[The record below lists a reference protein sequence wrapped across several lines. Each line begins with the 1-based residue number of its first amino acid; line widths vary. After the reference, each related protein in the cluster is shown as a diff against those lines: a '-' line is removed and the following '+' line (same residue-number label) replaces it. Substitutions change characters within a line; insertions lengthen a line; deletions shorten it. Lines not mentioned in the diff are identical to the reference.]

1 MNFCFVYKEDYPWDV
16 RVEKIINTLC
26 ENQHNVHLVCRNKN
40 QKETIEKFGAFDIYR
55 LPIIKNF
62 PKSIVSFFN
71 YPLWFN
77 PFWIYLIAKISISKK
92 CDGIIVRDLPLMLAA
107 IIIARFSG
115 KKVIFDMAECY
126 PEMYRSVAEYS
137 SDSTISRFLK
147 SPIAADFYEKICL
160 RLCDH
165 VFVMIEESRD
175 RLVKK
180 GISPHKITIVSNT
193 PVISKSTIVAK
204 KHNGK
209 ELRIVYV
216 GFITKIRGIDLL
228 VKAVSK
234 FIASVEGGSGI
245 RVDIIGTGGA
255 KTDIINLVSDLGLN
269 SHIHIHGW
277 LEHEEVKNLMSKANV
292 GALTYRFCS
301 HWNHTIP
308 NKIFDYMAAGLP
320 VLTTNVIPIA
330 RILNSVDCGLTTTTG
345 DIDEIAANLIRLKD
359 SNLRDDLGRR
369 GQEAVLNIFNWE
381 IDSERMLSSLDA
393 LYSHKL
399 Y

>member
-26 ENQHNVHLVCRNKN
+26 ENQHDVHLVCRNKD
-40 QKETIEKFGAFDIYR
+40 QKETLEKHDNFSIYR
-55 LPIIKNF
+55 IPITKNLPKLII
-62 PKSIVSFFN
+62 SIIN

-77 PFWIYLIAKISISKK
+77 PFWIYLIAKTAISKK

-107 IIIARFSG
+107 IIVARISG

-126 PEMYRSVAEYS
+126 PEMYRSVAEYG
-137 SDSTISRFLK
+137 SDSPINRLLK
-147 SPIAADFYEKICL
+147 SPVAADFYEKICL
-160 RLCDH
+160 RSCDH
-165 VFVMIEESRD
+165 IFVMIEESRD
-175 RLVKK
+175 RLIKK
-180 GISPHKITIVSNT
+180 GISPEKITIVSNT
-193 PVISKSTIVAK
+193 PVISKSSIVAK
-204 KHNGK
+204 KHNG
-209 ELRIVYV
+209 ETLRIVYV

-234 FIASVEGGSGI
+234 FIANVDGGKEI
-245 RVDIIGTGGA
+245 KVDIIGTGGA
-255 KTDIINLVSDLGLN
+255 KAEIINLVSDLGLE
-269 SHIHIHGW
+269 SHVHVHGW
-277 LEHEEVKNLMSKANV
+277 LEHDEVKNIMSKANV

-330 RILNSVDCGLTTTTG
+330 RILNSVGCGLTTTTG